1 MIRQGGAGSIQG
13 NFYDIQ
19 ERFIATPLMTGVWLR
34 RWRYCGGAER
44 LICVCSGLY
53 KDKALLGLLR
63 TGLVHTLI
71 TNSQLAQNVKKLCAD
86 GQ

>member
-1 MIRQGGAGSIQG
+1 M
-13 NFYDIQ
+13 DP
-19 ERFIATPLMTGVWLR
+19 PLEVLR
-34 RWRYCGGAER
+34 GAER

-71 TNSQLAQNVKKLCAD
+71 ANSQLVQNVKKLCAD